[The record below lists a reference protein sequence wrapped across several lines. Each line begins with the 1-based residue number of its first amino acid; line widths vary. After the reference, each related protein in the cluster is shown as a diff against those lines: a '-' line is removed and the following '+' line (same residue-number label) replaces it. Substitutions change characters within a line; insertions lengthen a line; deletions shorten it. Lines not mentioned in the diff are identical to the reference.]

1 MKWTWVLVVVLLS
14 FGGLSLGKESLDFPE
29 YDGKDRVHDL
39 NAKNYK
45 SVMKKYDVMLAAQ
58 VLDEFEDEDIGVGLI
73 DAKHDKAVAKKL
85 GLDESDSIFVFT
97 DDEVIEYDGELAADT
112 LVEFVYDVIEDPV
125 EIIDN
130 SRELKGF
137 ENVEEDIKLVGYFK
151 SHKSEHF
158 EAFADAA
165 EEFHPHIKFFAT
177 FNAKVAK
184 ALEMKLNEVDFYE
197 PFMDDPVVIP
207 GKPYSEDELVK
218 FIEANDRPTLRKLQ
232 PHNMYEIWD
241 DDVGGEHII
250 ALQRRLTQFHC
261 YPCYSLDGFEFL
273 EILKQVAEDNT
284 DNPDLSIV
292 WIDPDDFPLLL
303 PHWEKT
309 FDIDLSH
316 PQIGVVDAD
325 DTPLPADARKISA
338 AKMSEGV
345 VNLQAQVESVLG
357 ALVKAATV
365 ELTKLFESRYGASVL
380 AVDAGRTVNKGE
392 NDSMETLHSVPTS
405 DTKRSIGVQVE
416 EDISSQSELCGT
428 CLWTF
433 KCCDFL
439 FMSETRLQG
448 QKHGEKAD

>member
-1 MKWTWVLVVVLLS
+1 MKWTWVLVAVLLS
-14 FGGLSLGKESLDFPE
+14 FGALSLGKESLDFPE

-45 SVMKKYDVMLAAQ
+45 SVMKKYDIMVVYYHDHPGSSRVAQRQFEIEELALELAAQ
-58 VLDEFEDEDIGVGLI
+58 VLDEFDDEDIGVGLI
-73 DAKHDKAVAKKL
+73 DAKLDKAVAKKL
-85 GLDESDSIFVFT
+85 GIDEPDSIFIFT

-112 LVEFVYDVIEDPV
+112 LVEFIYDVIEDPV

-130 SRELKGF
+130 SKELKGF

-184 ALEMKLNEVDFYE
+184 ALELKLNDVDFYE
-197 PFMDDPVVIP
+197 PFIDDPVLIP

-218 FIEANDRPTLRKLQ
+218 FIEDNDRPTLRKLQ
-232 PHNMYEIWD
+232 PHNMYEIWA
-241 DDVGGEHII
+241 DDVDGEHII
-250 ALQRRLTQFHC
+250 AFAEEAD
-261 YPCYSLDGFEFL
+261 PDGFEFL

-309 FDIDLSH
+309 FGIDLSH

-325 DTPLPADARKISA
+325 DADSVWLDMDDGEDMPSA
-338 AKMSEGV
+338 DE
-345 VNLQAQVESVLG
+345 LEDWIED
-357 ALVKAATV
+357 AL
-365 ELTKLFESRYGASVL
+365 
-380 AVDAGRTVNKGE
+380 
-392 NDSMETLHSVPTS
+392 
-405 DTKRSIGVQVE
+405 I
-416 EDISSQSELCGT
+416 
-428 CLWTF
+428 
-433 KCCDFL
+433 
-439 FMSETRLQG
+439 TRLLCEINVMLYTESAV
-448 QKHGEKAD
+448 HHMDVFYNDDL